1 MKEQYGHFLE
11 HGASTMHLPF
21 PLLLLGRV
29 LFVSYFIA
37 MGMSH
42 LINFREHSLL
52 LKRKGVPLPRAAT
65 LLTVVMMVG
74 GGGFVLFDWH
84 GWIGSALLFGI
95 IFPAPFFLHRFWNET
110 DSYMRLSEFAHML
123 KALSL
128 AGAAI
133 LLLL

>member
-1 MKEQYGHFLE
+1 
-11 HGASTMHLPF
+11 MHPSF
-21 PLLLLGRV
+21 SLLLLGRL

-42 LINFREHSLL
+42 LLNFRERSALL
-52 LKRKGVPLPRAAT
+52 RRKGVPLPRAAT
-65 LLTVVMMVG
+65 ILTVVLTVVG
-74 GGGFVLFDWH
+74 GLFVVFDWH

-95 IFPAPFFLHRFWNET
+95 IFPAPFFLHRFWKET

-123 KALSL
+123 KDLSL

-133 LLLL
+133 LLLS